1 MWRKG
6 LAGWAESARRS
17 VAFARPAGPYLLP
30 SLRYLFTTEV
40 HAYAFSIAANAYLSF
55 FPFTLILLTVCKR
68 GLHWDAA
75 YQVIL
80 QLLHANLPQGA
91 DSVIQTLKVLAVG
104 RRRLQLVSVVML
116 LFTSSGIFL
125 PLEVALNKVW
135 GFAHNRSFLRNQ
147 ALAFLLAVVVGLLAL
162 FSILFTA
169 ATQWMVISLLDWAPS
184 QGLRAVV
191 SRGILEVLSI
201 PLVISIFFVI
211 YYFLPNGKVPASCV
225 LPAAVMAGFLTE
237 GGKFVYFLTLPLFRF
252 REVYGPFA
260 LSVTLVFWAFVGSLI
275 LLFGAHLSVQR
286 FWDGRPGAAASG
298 GFTGTGRMPAQK

>member
-1 MWRKG
+1 
-6 LAGWAESARRS
+6 
-17 VAFARPAGPYLLP
+17 
-30 SLRYLFTTEV
+30 
-40 HAYAFSIAANAYLSF
+40 
-55 FPFTLILLTVCKR
+55 
-68 GLHWDAA
+68 LHWDAA

-211 YYFLPNGKVPASCV
+211 YYFLPNGKAPASCV

-252 REVYGPFA
+252 REVYGPFT

-286 FWDGRPGAAASG
+286 FWDGRPDAAASG